1 MSASPSGSLDA
12 AARALVLRHVQT
24 LITKTLAF
32 FAERQ
37 DDHLKRLRSHFFE
50 QVDAR
55 PHTTQAQNLRT
66 AGVMLDKNAAQF
78 NRAFQAALRESIE
91 EQLDSVVPG
100 IFGTLR
106 SAESSGPRSLA
117 LLDVDEIERHL
128 LVDRVAQAF
137 NARYESKL
145 MPLTQC
151 VGVLLRQEDFS
162 FSDNPFRPAALIHA
176 FSIAWYNSE
185 FDPAAAEDFVSALE
199 PGSSIDWAPLYASL
213 TETLVRA
220 GFSAQQVHRIK
231 RTAGGDTAL
240 APSQHGRETAGAAK
254 SSFGGLES
262 GSPRSGFAGPE
273 TEPARSKWTDLAP
286 AAGRSIAA
294 HARQFLQK
302 LGVGRP
308 ADGSGAGEGGGGD
321 GHGPMADGGAAAA
334 AQVPADPAFMGYLG
348 GLQAGAWA
356 SPAHPWVPGQD
367 LGDQNLLRELRDRDE
382 VKSAPE
388 LDRGTVDA
396 LVEVFDFVFADKAIP
411 TQLKVVIGRLQIP
424 VLRAAMIDRDFFLT
438 PDHPARKL
446 VDALAA
452 ASVGWMPEKGE
463 TDPLYVRIE
472 TTVKRVLT
480 EFEDDLELF
489 AHLLADFNGFL
500 QDAERKAQ
508 VHIEPAA
515 SEEQQR
521 EALDLALAHVDDVV
535 YQCIDAQPPGEPLL
549 PFLVPFLT
557 SQWRDVMARAWMNQA
572 ATPSEWEEALG
583 TMDQVIWSTQPKGSG
598 AERARLVAVLP
609 DLVRKLNASLDAIG
623 WSGEERNG
631 FMRSLIDTHMKAIR
645 APKTG
650 PAPLESGP
658 GEVESRA
665 GNEAMKALERRR
677 TLHQAGEADEFDA
690 MAQAFTR
697 AMWFE
702 FADDQGVRRRYR
714 LSWVSPQRTRLLFTN
729 RDGFEAFVHSE
740 KEVAGLLREGR
751 LVVIDQ
757 EAIVTRAI
765 EQIMAAA
772 GQAEIDME
780 LV

>member
-1 MSASPSGSLDA
+1 MSASPTGSLDA
-12 AARALVLRHVQT
+12 ATRALVLRHVQT

-37 DDHLKRLRSHFFE
+37 DEHLKRLRSHFFE

-100 IFGTLR
+100 IFGTSR

-128 LVDRVAQAF
+128 LVDRVAQGF
-137 NARYESKL
+137 NARYDPKL
-145 MPLTQC
+145 VPLTQC
-151 VGVLLRQEDFS
+151 VGMLLRQEDFS
-162 FSDNPFRPAALIHA
+162 FSDNPFRPAAFIHA

-199 PGSSIDWAPLYASL
+199 PGCSIDWAPLYASL

-220 GFSAQQVHRIK
+220 GFSAQPVHRIK
-231 RTAGGDTAL
+231 RTTGGDSTL
-240 APSQHGRETAGAAK
+240 PPSQHGREAVSAAK
-254 SSFGGLES
+254 SGFGGLES
-262 GSPRSGFAGPE
+262 GSPRSGFAGLE
-273 TEPARSKWTDLAP
+273 TEPARAKWTDLAP

-302 LGVGRP
+302 LGIGRP
-308 ADGSGAGEGGGGD
+308 ADGQGAGESEG
-321 GHGPMADGGAAAA
+321 GPMANGGAAAGP
-334 AQVPADPAFMGYLG
+334 QVPADPAFMGYLG

-356 SPAHPWVPGQD
+356 SPTHPWVPGQD

-438 PDHPARKL
+438 PGHPARKL
-446 VDALAA
+446 VDALAS

-463 TDPLYVRIE
+463 ADPLYVRIE

-489 AHLLADFNGFL
+489 AQLVADFNTFI
-500 QDAERKAQ
+500 QDAERQVQ
-508 VHIEPAA
+508 VHIAPAA
-515 SEEQQR
+515 NEEQQR
-521 EALDLALAHVDDVV
+521 EALELALAHVDDVV
-535 YQCIDAQPPGEPLL
+535 HQCIDALPREEPLLQFLL
-549 PFLVPFLT
+549 PFLT
-557 SQWRDVMARAWMNQA
+557 IQWREVMARAWMNQA
-572 ATPSEWEEALG
+572 VAPSDWEDALG

-609 DLVRKLNASLDAIG
+609 DLVRKLNASLDTIG
-623 WSGEERNG
+623 WSGEERTG

-645 APKTG
+645 TPKTG

-658 GEVESRA
+658 GEGESRA
-665 GNEAMKALERRR
+665 GSEAMKALEHRR
-677 TLHQAGEADEFDA
+677 TRHQAGEADEFDA

-702 FADDQGVRRRYR
+702 FADDKGVRRRYR

-729 RDGFEAFVHSE
+729 RDGFEAFVRSE
-740 KEVAGLLREGR
+740 KEVGGLLREGR

-757 EAIVTRAI
+757 EPIVTRAI

-772 GQAEIDME
+772 GQTELDME